1 MGRDK
6 RLEYAASFESCYFF
20 RLLYYAGTQ
29 YPIMGALRYD
39 HHEIN
44 TFWGN
49 QSLDQIWLWLGFVT
63 WDSRVST
70 FYFQFTCFDTDLGS
84 DFIEGFFFPFLFRF
98 LFLFLWPRHKSDL
111 CNTLFFWGI
120 IFNNLIL
127 WAINQSYIT
136 CLPRR
141 CLCCLLENIWCL
153 LEHTVWKLTNR
164 LLCYSGKFFSSGSI
178 FVDETMWNN
187 LILWLLGCLTPIVMS
202 YTREWINH
210 QGQRSTWS
218 CQHFLKSQVLMM

>member
-63 WDSRVST
+63 WGSRVST
-70 FYFQFTCFDTDLGS
+70 FYFQFTCFDIDLGS
-84 DFIEGFFFPFLFRF
+84 DFIEGFFFSFLFRF
-98 LFLFLWPRHKSDL
+98 LFLFLWPSHKLDL

-136 CLPRR
+136 CLPR
-141 CLCCLLENIWCL
+141 LVSLLSVGKYLMSARTHCME
-153 LEHTVWKLTNR
+153 TNKQIIV
-164 LLCYSGKFFSSGSI
+164 LPWQILFFRKHFCG
-178 FVDETMWNN
+178 WNN
-187 LILWLLGCLTPIVMS
+187 V
-202 YTREWINH
+202 
-210 QGQRSTWS
+210 
-218 CQHFLKSQVLMM
+218 K